1 MCALEDIPRVPL
13 VLEPTPLHFLPRL
26 SAEVGLRVW
35 CKRDDLTRLALGGN
49 KLRKLEFLLREA
61 LDQGADTVVT
71 IGAAQSNHARLT
83 AAAAASLGLRT
94 VLVLDGPFVG
104 QGQGNLLLDN
114 LLGAQVRL
122 FSWENRE
129 SGAAIL
135 EQVAEEIRAAGHR
148 PYVIPLGGSNAL
160 GTLGYTL
167 AARELARQAKEKGLS
182 PRAVVCATSSCGT
195 QAGLVLGRSLDRLP
209 WEVVGISVGEPAAN
223 LAPAV
228 ARLASEAAELLG
240 SPPIPEDEVTVL
252 DGYAGPGYGRLD
264 PATIATIRRVA
275 SLEGI
280 LLDPVY
286 TAKAM
291 TGLLDLARRGRWKG
305 GDAVIFLHTGG
316 IPALF
321 AYWEAL
327 GSAGGQERVRAGMEK
342 TRTIH
347 E

>member
-1 MCALEDIPRVPL
+1 MRALEDIPRVPL
-13 VLEPTPLHFLPRL
+13 ILEPTPLHFLPRL
-26 SAEVGLRVW
+26 SAEVGLQIW

-49 KLRKLEFLLREA
+49 KVRKLEFLLREA
-61 LDQGADTVVT
+61 LDQEADTVIT

-94 VLVLDGPFVG
+94 VLVLDGPFIG

-114 LLGAQVRL
+114 LLGAEVRL
-122 FSWENRE
+122 FSWEKRE
-129 SGAAIL
+129 NGAAVL
-135 EQVAEEIRAAGHR
+135 EQVAEEIRASGHR

-160 GTLGYTL
+160 GTLGYVL
-167 AARELARQAKEKGLS
+167 AARELTRQAKEKGLS

-195 QAGLVLGRSLDRLP
+195 QAGLVLGRALDHLP
-209 WEVVGISVGEPAAN
+209 FEVVGISVGEPAAN
-223 LAPAV
+223 LARVV

-240 SPPIPEDEVTVL
+240 AAPVPEDEVTVL

-264 PATIATIRRVA
+264 PATIETIRRVA

-286 TAKAM
+286 TGKAM
-291 TGLLDLARRGRWKG
+291 TGLLDLARRGRWKERET
-305 GDAVIFLHTGG
+305 VVFLHTGG

-321 AYWEAL
+321 AYWEVL
-327 GSAGGQERVRAGMEK
+327 GSAGDQQGRF
-342 TRTIH
+342 
-347 E
+347 

>member
-1 MCALEDIPRVPL
+1 MRALENIPRVPL
-13 VLEPTPLHFLPRL
+13 VLEPTPLHRLPRL
-26 SAEVGLRVW
+26 SAEVGLQVW

-94 VLVLDGPFVG
+94 VLVLDGPFIG
-104 QGQGNLLLDN
+104 RGQGNLLLDD
-114 LLGAQVRL
+114 LLGAEVRL
-122 FSWENRE
+122 FSWEKRE
-129 SGAAIL
+129 NGVALL
-135 EQVAEEIRAAGHR
+135 ERVAEELRAAGRR

-160 GTLGYTL
+160 GTLGYAL
-167 AARELARQAKEKGLS
+167 AARELARQAEEKGLS

-195 QAGLVLGRSLDRLP
+195 QAGLVLGCALDHLP

-223 LAPAV
+223 LARTV
-228 ARLASEAAELLG
+228 ARLASEGAELLG
-240 SPPIPEDEVTVL
+240 AAPIPEDEVTVL

-264 PATIATIRRVA
+264 STTTETIRRVA

-286 TAKAM
+286 TGKAM
-291 TGLLDLARRGRWKG
+291 AGLLDQARRGRWKKG
-305 GDAVIFLHTGG
+305 EAVVFLHTGG

-327 GSAGGQERVRAGMEK
+327 GSAGGQE
-342 TRTIH
+342 H